1 VTPPPMNI
9 LAIAVHPDD
18 ETLGCGGT
26 LLRLAAEGASLHWLL
41 LTAIHP
47 PHCPPDQ
54 VLRQQRQ
61 VEAAR
66 EAFPFASLDWL
77 KHPAVELER
86 VPMGQLVNDIRT
98 VVARVR
104 PEIVFI
110 PNRCDAHSDHRV
122 AFQAIHG
129 VLKSFYLKA
138 LGVRRVLMCDV
149 ISETDA
155 AAPLPE
161 NVFLPNV
168 FMDISE
174 TIERKLEIM
183 SLFASEVHPEPL
195 PRSLSA
201 IRAQARYRGATV
213 ATQYAECFM
222 LLREI
227 L

>member
-1 VTPPPMNI
+1 MNV

-26 LLRLAAEGASLHWLL
+26 LLRMAAEGASLHWLL

-47 PHCPPDQ
+47 PHCPPEQ
-54 VLRQQRQ
+54 VTRQQRQ

-66 EAFPFASLDWL
+66 AAYPFANLDWL
-77 KHPAVELER
+77 KHPAIELET
-86 VPMGQLVNDIRT
+86 VPMGRLVNDIRA

-104 PEIVFI
+104 PEVVFI

-122 AFQAIHG
+122 AFDAIHA
-129 VLKSFYLKA
+129 VLKSFYLKS
-138 LGVRRVLMCDV
+138 LGVRRVLMCEV

-161 NVFLPNV
+161 NAFVPTVFS
-168 FMDISE
+168 DISA
-174 TIERKLEIM
+174 TLERKLEIM
-183 SLFASEVHPEPL
+183 SLFQSELHPEPL

-201 IRAQARYRGATV
+201 IRAQARFRGATV
-213 ATQYAECFM
+213 ATEYAEAFM
-222 LLREI
+222 LLREV